1 VTPLED
7 APHYSER
14 IAQLPNCY
22 QPNDRRRALPDPMP
36 RWQCGLPD
44 VGFVFCCFNSNYKIS
59 EPVFERW
66 CRILNAV
73 PGSVMWLFEA
83 NPQAKAS
90 LLAHAA
96 RRGVEASR
104 FVFAPF
110 LGISAHLARLRNAD
124 LFLDTV
130 PYNAH
135 TTGSDALWAGVPLLT
150 CTGETFAGRVAA
162 SLLRAVG
169 LPELVTASLADY
181 EARAVELAK
190 DRAQLTALRR
200 RLDGARRTAPLFDGQ
215 RSARDLESLYL
226 RMVERQRA
234 GLAPDHLPS

>member
-1 VTPLED
+1 
-7 APHYSER
+7 
-14 IAQLPNCY
+14 
-22 QPNDRRRALPDPMP
+22 M
-36 RWQCGLPD
+36 D
-44 VGFVFCCFNSNYKIS
+44 V
-59 EPVFERW
+59 
-66 CRILNAV
+66 
-73 PGSVMWLFEA
+73 
-83 NPQAKAS
+83 
-90 LLAHAA
+90 
-96 RRGVEASR
+96 SR

-124 LFLDTV
+124 LFLDTL

-150 CTGETFAGRVAA
+150 CVGDTFAGRVAA

-169 LPELVTASLADY
+169 TPELVTASLDEY
-181 EARAVELAK
+181 ESRAIALAT
-190 DRAQLTALRR
+190 DRAGLAALRR
-200 RLDGARRTAPLFDGQ
+200 RLDASRRTAPLFDGE